1 MWMALIAREE
11 LFSVLLLLRDLPL
24 WFRWVNLVKPSYL
37 QFSFRSYWIEAWMSN
52 IEIMP
57 VCVFPFFIPPHF
69 DSPCIQTQAGVLST
83 MLPLKGTLRLSNFL
97 EMQGTNCA
105 TLFQLLMM
113 CCNNILQPL
122 RESAV
127 QVMFIM
133 QLHHSCSL
141 FTVRAHCSL
150 FTVRAHCSLFTVH
163 SQSGTRHD

>member
-1 MWMALIAREE
+1 MSIL
-11 LFSVLLLLRDLPL
+11 
-24 WFRWVNLVKPSYL
+24 SYL

-52 IEIMP
+52 IGIMP
-57 VCVFPFFIPPHF
+57 VCVFPFSYSTSFCF
-69 DSPCIQTQAGVLST
+69 QTQAGVLST
-83 MLPLKGTLRLSNFL
+83 MLPLKGTLRLSNFS

-133 QLHHSCSL
+133 QLRHSCSL
-141 FTVRAHCSL
+141 FTVCAHCSL
-150 FTVRAHCSLFTVH
+150 FTLRAELDMTDCDGKTALHLSCSEGMI
-163 SQSGTRHD
+163 Q